1 MSSQPA
7 RLFVSSKT
15 SSPVPYASD
24 LARLVLVRATLDPE
38 VSRIAPMDEAVNVT
52 RAPGGVAIVHDGTD
66 SRRLLRVVE
75 DGSAR
80 PDASASE
87 MAFSR
92 LDMLARADALDSVW
106 GCRRRYVPAGDQV
119 RVLYAL
125 AENGESPL
133 IEVAS
138 AARAS
143 ADGVAVVLA
152 MACKGLVSLDLDG
165 PLCPETRVR
174 RCPAAS

>member
-1 MSSQPA
+1 MSSSPA
-7 RLFVSSKT
+7 HLFVSSKT
-15 SSPVPYASD
+15 KSPVPYASD

-38 VSRIAPMDEAVNVT
+38 VSSIAPMDEAVVAT
-52 RAPGGVAIVHDGTD
+52 TAPGGIAIVHDGMD
-66 SRRLLRVVE
+66 GRRLLRVVE
-75 DGSAR
+75 DASER

-92 LDMLARADALDSVW
+92 LDTLARADALDMVW

-119 RVLYAL
+119 RVLHVL
-125 AENGESPL
+125 AENGETPL

-143 ADGVAVVLA
+143 TDGVAVVLA
-152 MACKGLVSLDLDG
+152 MACRGLVSLDLDG

-174 RCPAAS
+174 RCPATS